1 MSTDPEPESLLV
13 ERSPEGI
20 VTATMNRPRRR
31 NALNLDMMRRLRDLL
46 DEVRASQSDRV
57 LILTGAGGAFC
68 SGSDLDDRRSD
79 SRPALERMRWIGD
92 IALRLH
98 RVGKPVIAKVDG
110 VAVGGGLALALG
122 CDLVVASADAR
133 LATAWTDRGLS
144 PDLGASWLLPRMVGL
159 HRAKELVLLGGV
171 LSAHEAERVG
181 IVNRVVPR
189 EELHEAV
196 SDWARRLAAGPPIAL
211 SMAKALLIEGMTAS
225 MDQSLEAEARAM
237 AVNTS
242 AEDFLEA
249 LEAFRAKRPPRFRG
263 C

>member
-1 MSTDPEPESLLV
+1 
-13 ERSPEGI
+13 
-20 VTATMNRPRRR
+20 
-31 NALNLDMMRRLRDLL
+31 
-46 DEVRASQSDRV
+46 
-57 LILTGAGGAFC
+57 
-68 SGSDLDDRRSD
+68 
-79 SRPALERMRWIGD
+79 
-92 IALRLH
+92 
-98 RVGKPVIAKVDG
+98 
-110 VAVGGGLALALG
+110 
-122 CDLVVASADAR
+122 
-133 LATAWTDRGLS
+133 
-144 PDLGASWLLPRMVGL
+144 MVGL
-159 HRAKELVLLGGV
+159 HRAKELVLLGGM